1 MIVFEKDL
9 SREIKDIVNIKQQVT
24 EKFSLLRD
32 DRNTMLKKVDNMDYE
47 IG

>member
-24 EKFSLLRD
+24 EKFNLLRD